1 MPQWRQVAPES
12 RCLPLAFRHTLT
24 PRHWV
29 SMPWSSW
36 WRESNLLPLA
46 TVVYSSKP
54 LARCGIWKGWVSLLT
69 KGWQRLDLNKGA
81 LRWPVHSAQNLFS
94 FSTPLR
100 EISHPTTRIQGSQ
113 GWNAKIGIHFGK
125 PSLPVFHSEACDSQ
139 QHASLGGTGLDSWV
153 FLFAHNTMCFR
164 HLGSADCWP
173 ARYSAVRGPRQHS
186 WGRLLSRRRSQICPQ
201 VVFNRRHIA
210 KAIVKS
216 FPDFLPCQICFLKYL

>member
-1 MPQWRQVAPES
+1 M
-12 RCLPLAFRHTLT
+12 
-24 PRHWV
+24 
-29 SMPWSSW
+29 
-36 WRESNLLPLA
+36 
-46 TVVYSSKP
+46 
-54 LARCGIWKGWVSLLT
+54 
-69 KGWQRLDLNKGA
+69 NKGV

-100 EISHPTTRIQGSQ
+100 EISHPYPTLTGLKCQNRNSFWENPAVQFST
-113 GWNAKIGIHFGK
+113 
-125 PSLPVFHSEACDSQ
+125 EAWDSQ
-139 QHASLGGTGLDSWV
+139 QHASLCGTGLDSWV

-201 VVFNRRHIA
+201 VVFKRRHIA

-216 FPDFLPCQICFLKYL
+216 FPDFHPCQIRFLKYL